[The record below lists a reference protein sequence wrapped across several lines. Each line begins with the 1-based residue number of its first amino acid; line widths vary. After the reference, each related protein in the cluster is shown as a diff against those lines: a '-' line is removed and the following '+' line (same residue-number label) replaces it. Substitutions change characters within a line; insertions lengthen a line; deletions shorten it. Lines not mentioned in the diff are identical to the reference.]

1 MLRSKLGDG
10 IARSS
15 KTTVHNGL
23 STFVRSFSTYI
34 EEKNA
39 LLYTLLLIATRK
51 WSFVAAALVTYSY
64 DKLLT

>member
-10 IARSS
+10 SARSG
-15 KTTVHNGL
+15 KTTVQNGL

-39 LLYTLLLIATRK
+39 LLYTLLLNATQK
-51 WSFVAAALVTYSY
+51 WTFFSADLVT
-64 DKLLT
+64 